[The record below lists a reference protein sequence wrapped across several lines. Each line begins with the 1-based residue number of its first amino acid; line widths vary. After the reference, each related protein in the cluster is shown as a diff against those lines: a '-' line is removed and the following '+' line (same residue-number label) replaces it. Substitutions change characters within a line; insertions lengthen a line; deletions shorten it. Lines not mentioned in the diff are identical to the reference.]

1 MIYEVRTYK
10 CKPHTVNE
18 VVKRFGD
25 AYEKRKQ
32 HSQLAAFF
40 TTEIGPLNQIIHI
53 WPYNDLNERAK
64 VRAESVKDGSW
75 PPKIAEFMVEQI
87 SEIFVPFAIT
97 PEMKPGKFGPI
108 YEWRSY
114 TLTPGALNRV
124 MENWSKAVPE
134 RAKRSPLT
142 MAMYSDLG
150 PLNKFVHIWPYESLN
165 QRAQVRGQAAKDG
178 IWPPKGGE
186 GTLIAQENKICIPV
200 PFSPLQ

>member
-1 MIYEVRTYK
+1 MIYEVRTYRL
-10 CKPHTVNE
+10 KPHTANE
-18 VVKRFGD
+18 VVKRFGE
-25 AYEKRKQ
+25 AYEYRKQ
-32 HSQLAAFF
+32 FSPLAACF

-53 WPYNDLNERAK
+53 WAYQDLAERGK
-64 VRAESVKDGSW
+64 IRAEAAKDPRW
-75 PPKIAEFMVEQI
+75 PPKIAEFIEEQLA
-87 SEIFVPFAIT
+87 EIYHPFAIT
-97 PEMKPGKFGPI
+97 PEMKPGKFGPM

-114 TLTPGALNRV
+114 TLVPGVLPRV

-142 MAMYSDLG
+142 MAMHTDLG
-150 PLNKFVHIWPYESLN
+150 PLNRFVHIWPYESLN

-186 GTLIAQENKICIPV
+186 GTLMVQENKICIPV